1 MQAILYCCCGI
12 DVHKEVIEAC
22 ILTGI
27 DPPVEKREQFSNS
40 PSGIKEFIEWLDNND
55 CYNVA
60 MESTGVYW
68 KPIYE
73 AIESRPYNESI
84 YVVNAHHM
92 RNVPGRKTDKKDAQ
106 WIATLFQHG
115 LLNPSFVPSRVFR
128 DLREIARTYQ
138 KCVGEKSRYIN
149 RTEKLLQAHGFKL
162 SSVLSNI
169 FSKTGMQILHVLAEK
184 GSITE
189 EEVRCC
195 IAGRVKHTST
205 EIHIAISNTLNT
217 YERRL
222 LAFLLDKYERSVE
235 DLNTLVEL
243 MREIMEPYKV
253 ALQQIDS
260 IPGFDEIAS
269 LLVIAEITDK
279 PDESFES
286 SGQLCSWAGLTPRN
300 DESAGKVK
308 SSKILK
314 GNIYLKPILCQ
325 AAHAARK
332 GKNSPYRDWYWSH
345 VKKLGDG
352 KTIIAIARKLLS
364 AIYAILRDNVYF
376 QPDLATGQT

>member
-22 ILTGI
+22 ILTCI

-73 AIESRPYNESI
+73 AIESRTYNESI

-235 DLNTLVEL
+235 DLITLVEL

>member
-22 ILTGI
+22 ILTCI

-73 AIESRPYNESI
+73 AIESRTYNESI

-169 FSKTGMQILHVLAEK
+169 FSKTGIQILHVLAEK

-235 DLNTLVEL
+235 DLITLVEL

>member
-73 AIESRPYNESI
+73 AIESRTYNESI

>member
-73 AIESRPYNESI
+73 AIESRTYNESI

-169 FSKTGMQILHVLAEK
+169 FSKTGIQILHVLAEK

>member
-22 ILTGI
+22 ILNGI

-73 AIESRPYNESI
+73 AIESRTYNESI

-205 EIHIAISNTLNT
+205 GIYIAISNTMNT